1 MQSLSQE
8 DIELKHYSK
17 KADFAQNFMS
27 NICGEHR
34 LDTSYRNTLDFHYDG
49 MRLPSK
55 QMTIGTISYGAN
67 VAINTSHLKAYS
79 ISLPLCGKQ
88 ILNMRGE
95 QYYSD
100 ENTGL
105 IISNAQLQD
114 LAIDKNCKKLQVV
127 IPERSLHL
135 VLADILKQPVDDSVI
150 FNPKMHFDSQQLTNS
165 WWKYIQNFLNSKSQY
180 ISFHGLSLL
189 AEDYENFIIKT
200 LLLSQENNYSEQL
213 RQLSNQRQPTYIQKV
228 HKFIITHACEE
239 ISVDTLQKLA
249 GVSKSK
255 LYEEFQAYYG
265 TSPLA
270 YLKKYRLQQIY
281 KSLCTPELG
290 KRISIS
296 QLAFKWGF
304 NHLSRFSQDYHEEF
318 GEKPSDTKN
327 KFKEFY

>member
-1 MQSLSQE
+1 MHSLSQQ

-17 KADFAQNFMS
+17 KADFAQDLMS
-27 NICGEHR
+27 TICGEHR

-55 QMTIGTISYGAN
+55 RMTIGTISYGAN
-67 VAINTSHLKAYS
+67 VAINTSHLRAYS

-100 ENTGL
+100 EKTGL

-114 LAIDKNCKKLQVV
+114 LTIDKNCKKLQVV

-135 VLADILKQPVDDSVI
+135 VLADILKQPVEKSVI
-150 FNPKMHFDSQQLTNS
+150 FSPRMHFDSQQLTTL
-165 WWKYIQNFLNSKSQY
+165 WWKNIQDFLNSKSQY
-180 ISFHGLSLL
+180 INSHGLSLL

-200 LLLSQENNYSEQL
+200 LLLFQENNYSEQL
-213 RQLSNQRQPTYIQKV
+213 RQVSNQQQPAYIQKV

-239 ISVDTLQKLA
+239 ISVDTLQQLA

-255 LYEEFQAYYG
+255 LYEEFQTYYG

-281 KSLCTPELG
+281 KSLCTPSVD

-304 NHLSRFSQDYHEEF
+304 NHLSRFSQDYREEF

-327 KFKEFY
+327 KFKELH